1 MIPPGLQSRQGHRL
15 LQLGVVLLLATSFEG
30 FVIPHMAAPALG
42 RSTHSLAALSAVL
55 LIALGLM
62 WPRLDLGAATSRT
75 AFWLLIYSD
84 LAIIAA
90 YLLAALWGAG
100 NSIIPLAA
108 GNSHG
113 SEVQEMVLRIVAYS
127 SGPTG
132 IISFALILWGLRT

>member
-1 MIPPGLQSRQGHRL
+1 MISPGLLSRQGHRL
-15 LQLGVVLLLATSFEG
+15 MQLGVVLLLATSFEG
-30 FVIPHMAAPALG
+30 FAIPHMASPMLG
-42 RSTHSLAALSAVL
+42 RSVHALAALSAVL
-55 LIALGLM
+55 LIAFGLM
-62 WPRLDLGAATSRT
+62 WPRLELGAAASRT

-84 LAIIAA
+84 LAIISA
-90 YLLAALWGAG
+90 YFLAALWGAG

-113 SEVQEMVLRIVAYS
+113 SETQEMILRIVGYS